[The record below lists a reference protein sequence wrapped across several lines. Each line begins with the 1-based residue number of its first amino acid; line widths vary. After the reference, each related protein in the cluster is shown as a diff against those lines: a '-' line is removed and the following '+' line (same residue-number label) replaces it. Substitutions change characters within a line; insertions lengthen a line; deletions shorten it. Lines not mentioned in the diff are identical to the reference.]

1 MTDTNPFHTLEQLLL
16 RATSRVERRVDLG
29 LDQLDDASAREPDP
43 AKPAVI
49 LLPGFMGV
57 HLADATVGRIW
68 LDPAAAL
75 RGDLAARAALDAS
88 GTADAFPGERLS
100 PDGLVRLIYADLIQA
115 LRANGH
121 AVHPFPFDFRRS
133 LVESTLLLRDFV
145 EGVVDRQPTSRV
157 VFVGHSMGAVLA
169 CLLPEHW
176 PAFAER
182 VEQTI
187 FLGGPLRGTFDAVE
201 SVIGTHWI
209 LPRLVAL
216 SPGESS
222 LDFQTSLASWPGVFD
237 MLPDPVAFPGCGCA
251 SAFEAAEWPTEVP
264 IRQPMLDEALRVKA
278 KIRESAI
285 FTLGRPVIQLLA
297 TSYPTV
303 GSLVQAPDGR
313 FAAGPRTSRGDGVVA
328 AHSAL
333 VPGVVGYRTTYPH
346 TLAPVE
352 HAAIE
357 AVLDLIRTGTC
368 SLPPIDAS
376 DVAAELEPG
385 HSPDVDIVEGLI
397 ARGAESMRNGLLS
410 FTAVAWLFSPTK

>member
-1 MTDTNPFHTLEQLLL
+1 MPDTNRFQTLEQLLL
-16 RATSRVERRVDLG
+16 GATSQVERRVDLG
-29 LDQLDDASAREPDP
+29 LDHLDEASAPEPDP

-88 GTADAFPGERLS
+88 GTADAFPGQTLS

-115 LRANGH
+115 LRAAGH
-121 AVHPFPFDFRRS
+121 AVHPFAFDFRRS
-133 LVESTLLLRDFV
+133 LVDSTLLLRDFV
-145 EGVVDRQPTSRV
+145 QGIVERQPSSRL
-157 VFVGHSMGAVLA
+157 VFLGHSMGALLA

-176 PAFAER
+176 PAYAER

-187 FLGGPLRGTFDAVE
+187 FLGGPIRGTLDAIE

-216 SPGESS
+216 SPSESR
-222 LDFQTSLASWPGVFD
+222 LDFQTSLASWPGVFG
-237 MLPDPVAFPGCGCA
+237 MLPDPVAFPDCGCA
-251 SAFEAAEWPTEVP
+251 SAFDAAAWPTAVP
-264 IRQPMLDEALRVKA
+264 ISQPMLDEARKVKK

-285 FTLGRPVIQLLA
+285 FGLERPVIQLLA
-297 TSYPTV
+297 TRYPTV
-303 GSLVQAPDGR
+303 GSLEQAADGR
-313 FAAGPRTSRGDGVVA
+313 FAAGPRTSQGDGVVA

-333 VPGVVGYRTTYPH
+333 TPGVIGYRTSYPH

-352 HAAIE
+352 HAAIV
-357 AVLDLIRTGTC
+357 AVLDLIGTGTC
-368 SLPPIDAS
+368 ALPPIEAS
-376 DVAAELEPG
+376 DVAAKLTPGESPNVDMTEGIVAAGLE
-385 HSPDVDIVEGLI
+385 SLR
-397 ARGAESMRNGLLS
+397 AGLLS
-410 FTAVAWLFSPTK
+410 FAAVAWLFSPTR